1 MTTATGALAEAET
14 TEHESDDS
22 LAEFQWRLSVA
33 FSRARLLWKES
44 AARIHPDLQP
54 SGYKL
59 LGFVARAGEAN
70 AHHLA
75 EAFEM
80 DKSVVS
86 RQVRALEELGLVVSR
101 PDADDGRQRV
111 LAATPAAHE
120 ALEALRADRFRRT
133 LANMTATTAEPASAD
148 AVASARTAEATAA
161 APNTPDAAAQ
171 AREGAIL
178 RLSLIHI

>member
-59 LGFVARAGEAN
+59 LGFVARAGVTN
-70 AHHLA
+70 AHLVA

-86 RQVRALEELGLVVSR
+86 RQVKALEELGLVVSR
-101 PDADDGRQRV
+101 PDEGDGRQRV
-111 LAATPAAHE
+111 LAATPLAHDALRTLRAAH
-120 ALEALRADRFRRT
+120 AARLRAALDGLT
-133 LANMTATTAEPASAD
+133 PDEL
-148 AVASARTAEATAA
+148 AA
-161 APNTPDAAAQ
+161 AIK
-171 AREGAIL
+171 AI
-178 RLSLIHI
+178 RCLSEL

>member
-33 FSRARLLWKES
+33 FSRVRLLWKES

-120 ALEALRADRFRRT
+120 ALEALRADH
-133 LANMTATTAEPASAD
+133 LARMR
-148 AVASARTAEATAA
+148 AVLAGLTPDELAA
-161 APNTPDAAAQ
+161 AGKVI
-171 AREGAIL
+171 RC
-178 RLSLIHI
+178 LSEL

>member
-80 DKSVVS
+80 DTVSYTHLTLPTIYSV
-86 RQVRALEELGLVVSR
+86 
-101 PDADDGRQRV
+101 
-111 LAATPAAHE
+111 
-120 ALEALRADRFRRT
+120 
-133 LANMTATTAEPASAD
+133 
-148 AVASARTAEATAA
+148 
-161 APNTPDAAAQ
+161 
-171 AREGAIL
+171 
-178 RLSLIHI
+178 